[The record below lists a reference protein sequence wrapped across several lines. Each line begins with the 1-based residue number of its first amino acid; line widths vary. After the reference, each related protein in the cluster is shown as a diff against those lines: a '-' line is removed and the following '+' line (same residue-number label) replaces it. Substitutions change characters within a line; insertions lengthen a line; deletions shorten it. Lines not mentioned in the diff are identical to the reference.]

1 MSLPKVTIYTD
12 GSCKPNPGPGGWGAV
27 IIFNDK
33 SCQEKGGELE
43 TTNNRMELTAPLKA
57 LQSLSFPHEV
67 TLITDSMYLKNGITV
82 WIHKWKLCGWK
93 TVDNQSTKNR
103 DLWEALDKEIS
114 RHKVIWKWVKGHTN
128 NRFNELADQLA
139 SSARKRESL
148 PLDSDGKIHIFL
160 GVTWKHTI
168 DKGAWAAILS
178 YGNHIKII
186 GGAEEKTTANRLYI
200 ETAIRGLQQLKRNL
214 PVCIYTF
221 SGYLKDGAQNWLP
234 GWERRNWV
242 TRSGDK
248 VSNSESW
255 KDLKNLLK
263 IYNVEFYL
271 VEKENAPC
279 LLLEAKEIAREFEGT

>member
-57 LQSLSFPHEV
+57 LQSLPIPHEV

-93 TVDNQSTKNR
+93 TVDNQSAKNR
-103 DLWEALDKEIS
+103 DLWEALDEEIS

-139 SSARKRESL
+139 SSARKRVPL

-186 GGAEEKTTANRLYI
+186 GGAE
-200 ETAIRGLQQLKRNL
+200 
-214 PVCIYTF
+214 
-221 SGYLKDGAQNWLP
+221 
-234 GWERRNWV
+234 
-242 TRSGDK
+242 
-248 VSNSESW
+248 
-255 KDLKNLLK
+255 
-263 IYNVEFYL
+263 
-271 VEKENAPC
+271 
-279 LLLEAKEIAREFEGT
+279 